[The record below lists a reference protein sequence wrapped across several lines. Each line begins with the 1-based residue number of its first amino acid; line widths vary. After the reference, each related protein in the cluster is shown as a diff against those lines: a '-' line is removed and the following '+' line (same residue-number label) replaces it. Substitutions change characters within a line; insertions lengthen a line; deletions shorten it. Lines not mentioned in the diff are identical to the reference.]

1 MDQILHPIT
10 LTKDFPFKSKNDVV
24 EIFVLLRG
32 YYELP
37 TKYNII
43 NERKREKNLLREWE
57 RKRNLAYTKGFR
69 SPEIRPRAL
78 TANPTK
84 RLFSPQKKNNNKIEE
99 IKLEKRKRNKNIISN
114 FLYYT
119 FTTTYKSN
127 KLIISETPLIGK
139 YITKKIKTE
148 IDLENIKNKKLKDS
162 KIYEFDS
169 VFNEADD
176 ISEIYKQSIETK
188 VKRMF
193 NGFNSCVFLMG
204 PQNSGKTFFLIGEN
218 KIKGLL
224 TYSINTILYYINLSK
239 NDMISFYGIAASY
252 VITMKVEQ
260 FYLNYRDICFKET
273 IIFGIMNFTAI
284 LERIKETRIKISKK
298 YSINNYIRKSH
309 LLITFTLYQNN
320 TGDLN
325 FLAKNNNIQK
335 LKYTNDIQEIS
346 KLSFIEMNDSS
357 YAFVVPKLPNP
368 KIYIETSNTY
378 KEIFDISIQLSRKIQ
393 PIQPNTYFMQYLYD
407 IIISCGTNIILF
419 LCSNPC
425 DPNINES
432 SNVLKWGWNLR
443 NNLNYGIEYS
453 SFFIFDNIKNNS
465 CCKYIDNYLFIE
477 RNHLEILPENQKQLK
492 NKKFITKL
500 TNNLK
505 HSRYKSSGYVESEKE
520 SEEMLYSNPTTYY
533 QTLKDFENTT
543 KELEKMK
550 KEQKIERDNLND
562 RFTKLENQVK
572 VLKRKKY
579 KSSEY

>member
-10 LTKDFPFKSKNDVV
+10 LTKDFPFNSKNDVV

-37 TKYNII
+37 IKYNIL
-43 NERKREKNLLREWE
+43 NERKREKNIIKEWE
-57 RKRNLAYTKGFR
+57 RKKKLSYTKGFR

-78 TANPTK
+78 TANATK
-84 RLFSPQKKNNNKIEE
+84 SFFSPKTYHNYKIEE
-99 IKLEKRKRNKNIISN
+99 IKLEKRKRNKNLIPN

-119 FTTTYKSN
+119 FTSTYKSN
-127 KLIISETPLIGK
+127 KLIISETPLRGRF
-139 YITKKIKTE
+139 ITKEIKTE
-148 IDLENIKNKKLKDS
+148 IDLEKIKDKKLKNS

-176 ISEIYKQSIETK
+176 ISEIYKQSIESK

-193 NGFNSCVFLMG
+193 NGFNSCIFLMG
-204 PQNSGKTFFLIGEN
+204 PQNSGKTYFLIGEN

-284 LERIKETRIKISKK
+284 LERIKETRINISKK

-309 LLITFTLYQNN
+309 LLITLTLYQNN

-325 FLAKNNNIQK
+325 ILTQNNNVEK
-335 LKYTNDIQEIS
+335 LKETNEIQEIS
-346 KLSFIEMNDSS
+346 KISFVEMNDSS
-357 YAFVVPKLPNP
+357 YAFVVPKTPNP
-368 KIYIETSNTY
+368 RIYMETSNTY
-378 KEIFDISIQLSRKIQ
+378 QEIFDISIQLSRKIQ
-393 PIQPNTYFMQYLYD
+393 PIEPYTYFMQYLYD

-432 SNVLKWGWNLR
+432 SNILKWGWNLR
-443 NNLNYGIEYS
+443 NNLNYGIDDS

-465 CCKYIDNYLFIE
+465 CCKYIDSYLLIE
-477 RNHLEILPENQKQLK
+477 ENHFEIIQN
-492 NKKFITKL
+492 NKKEFNKKKLITKL
-500 TNNLK
+500 SNSLK
-505 HSRYKSSGYVESEKE
+505 HSRYKSEGNDDEKE
-520 SEEMLYSNPTTYY
+520 SDEILYSNPTTYY

-543 KELEKMK
+543 KELKKIK
-550 KEQKIERDNLND
+550 KEQKIERDNLNN
-562 RFTKLENQVK
+562 RFNKLEKQVK
-572 VLKRKKY
+572 SLKRKKY
-579 KSSEY
+579 NSNEY

>member
-10 LTKDFPFKSKNDVV
+10 LTKDFPFKSKNDIV
-24 EIFVLLRG
+24 EIFVRLRG
-32 YYELP
+32 YNELP
-37 TKYNII
+37 TKYNFL
-43 NERKREKNLLREWE
+43 NERKREKSLLKEWE

-78 TANPTK
+78 TSIPT
-84 RLFSPQKKNNNKIEE
+84 RRFFSPNKNNNYKIDE
-99 IKLEKRKRNKNIISN
+99 IKLEKRKRNKNIIPN

-119 FTTTYKSN
+119 FTSTYKSN
-127 KLIISETPLIGK
+127 KLIISETPLRGRF
-139 YITKKIKTE
+139 ITKKIKTE
-148 IDLENIKNKKLKDS
+148 IDLDNIKNKKLKNS

-176 ISEIYKQSIETK
+176 ISEIYKQSIESK

-204 PQNSGKTFFLIGEN
+204 PQNSGKTYFLIGEN

-273 IIFGIMNFTAI
+273 IIFGIMNFNAI
-284 LERIKETRIKISKK
+284 LERINETRIKISKK
-298 YSINNYIRKSH
+298 YSIKDYILKSH
-309 LLITFTLYQNN
+309 LLVTFTLYQNN

-325 FLAKNNNIQK
+325 ILAKNNNIQK
-335 LKYTNDIQEIS
+335 LKDLNDIQEIS

-357 YAFVVPKLPNP
+357 YAFILPKSPNP
-368 KIYIETSNTY
+368 KIYMETSNTY
-378 KEIFDISIQLSRKIQ
+378 KEISNISIQLSRKIQ
-393 PIQPNTYFMQYLYD
+393 PEEPYTYFMQYLYD

-432 SNVLKWGWNLR
+432 SNILKWGWNLR

-453 SFFIFDNIKNNS
+453 PYFIFDNLTYNS
-465 CCKYIDNYLFIE
+465 CCKYIDSYLFIQKS
-477 RNHLEILPENQKQLK
+477 HLEIVPNNKKELK
-492 NKKFITKL
+492 NKKLITKL

-505 HSRYKSSGYVESEKE
+505 HNRYKSTGDVEYEKE
-520 SEEMLYSNPTTYY
+520 SDEILYSNPTTYY
-533 QTLKDFENTT
+533 QTLKDFENTS
-543 KELEKMK
+543 KELEKIK
-550 KEQKIERDNLND
+550 KKQKIERDNLND
-562 RFTKLENQVK
+562 RFNKLENQVK
-572 VLKRKKY
+572 ILKRKKY